1 MPPKAPLNWGLL
13 PLPFLLPSSTRS
25 LLSLIPNAAAPLSKP
40 SHTTI
45 RTIKSV
51 NRPRPDRFAHNPK
64 KPALNSTSR
73 AALARK
79 AVTTPLRTGLLA
91 QKRGMT
97 AIFDPETGKR
107 TACTVLQLDRNEVVA
122 HKTREK
128 NGYWAVQVGAG
139 HKLIQNTTKPMLG
152 HFATAGVEPKR
163 WVMEFKVKG
172 KEGLSVPVGETMGA
186 SWFTVGQFVDVK
198 GISRGMGFEGGM
210 KRHGFGGQPAS
221 HGQSLMH
228 RGMGSAGGSQGSGS
242 RVLPGK
248 RMAGNMGNESVTV
261 KNLKVLQ
268 VDEANGIVVVNGMYS
283 CTASSL
289 FIADIV

>member
-1 MPPKAPLNWGLL
+1 MPPKASLNWGLL
-13 PLPFLLPSSTRS
+13 PPSFLLPSSTRS
-25 LLSLIPNAAAPLSKP
+25 LLPLLPLSAAP
-40 SHTTI
+40 SHTTV

-51 NRPRPDRFAHNPK
+51 NTPRPDRFAHHPK

-79 AVTTPLRTGLLA
+79 APTTPLRTGLLA
-91 QKRGMT
+91 QKRGMM
-97 AIFDPETGKR
+97 AVFDPETGRR

-122 HKTREK
+122 HKTRDK

-139 HKLIQNTTKPMLG
+139 HKSIDNTTKPMLG
-152 HFATAGVEPKR
+152 HFAVAGVEPKR

-172 KEGLSVPVGETMGA
+172 KEGLGVGVGEHVGA
-186 SWFTVGQFVDVK
+186 SWFSVGQWVDVK

-210 KRHGFGGQPAS
+210 KRHGFSGQPAS

-268 VDEANGIVVVNGMYS
+268 VDEANGIVVVNGMQ
-283 CTASSL
+283 TSL
-289 FIADIV
+289 QTSKYNPLT